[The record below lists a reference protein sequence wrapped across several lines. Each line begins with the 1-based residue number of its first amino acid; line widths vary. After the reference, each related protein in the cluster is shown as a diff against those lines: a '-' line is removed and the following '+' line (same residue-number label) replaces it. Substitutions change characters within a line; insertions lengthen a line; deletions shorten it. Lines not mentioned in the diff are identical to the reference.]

1 MLNIIVKH
9 HFEVGNTRIGVLN
22 FVSNQW
28 GPIHGQNLL
37 NLTFQIVCIVTFFNK
52 SRRKQRRL
60 SNEITITCTI
70 TSKSDELPPGNVTKP
85 WFVMATSQGDVGI
98 TVRRFEIVTQSKP
111 FTFFPDLKIQK
122 YYFFFTK
129 TPGQLDI
136 FGITIQFLYKGIKTK
151 LITLLDHDKVV
162 YVPFVTH

>member
-1 MLNIIVKH
+1 
-9 HFEVGNTRIGVLN
+9 
-22 FVSNQW
+22 
-28 GPIHGQNLL
+28 
-37 NLTFQIVCIVTFFNK
+37 
-52 SRRKQRRL
+52 
-60 SNEITITCTI
+60 
-70 TSKSDELPPGNVTKP
+70 
-85 WFVMATSQGDVGI
+85 MATSQGDVGI